1 MGNKRTGIYKKRSN
15 KRKIQNLRC
24 CNAVRCV
31 EAAPTEMEAAHTEI
45 EATPEIE
52 IEAAPEI
59 EIDAAHVVSTWVEAV
74 GEKEV
79 NEEKKKGVEGKCT
92 I

>member
-1 MGNKRTGIYKKRSN
+1 MGNKRTGTYKKTSY
-15 KRKIQNLRC
+15 KRRIQNLRG
-24 CNAVRCV
+24 CNAVCCV

-59 EIDAAHVVSTWVEAV
+59 EIEAAPVVSTWVEAV

-79 NEEKKKGVEGKCT
+79 NDETKLN
-92 I
+92 